1 MVIPQPEP
9 PPPKTP
15 WEEFKAGLPASLDE
29 FMAHIASGGHMAG
42 WCGARGIGYTTM
54 LGFVN
59 SDPRRAEMYA
69 RAREDR
75 ADVLADEIV
84 AISDEDT
91 LEIKELAPGVQVAV
105 FDKTAVAR
113 NRLRVDARKWV
124 AAKLRPRV
132 YGDKLEVES
141 TVNHK
146 AVPDEEL
153 LARLA
158 ALGVVVP
165 AIVPQSG
172 GEGGG
177 A

>member
-9 PPPKTP
+9 LTP
-15 WEEFKAGLPASLDE
+15 WEQFKSELPGALDE
-29 FMAHIASGGHMAG
+29 FMAYIAKGGHMAA
-42 WCGARGIGYTTM
+42 WCGARSINYTTM
-54 LGFVN
+54 LKFIH
-59 SDPRRAEMYA
+59 SDPARSEMYA

-75 ADVLADEIV
+75 ADVLVDEIV
-84 AISDEDT
+84 AISDEET
-91 LEIKELAPGVQVAV
+91 IEIKEPVPGVQVAV

-158 ALGVVVP
+158 ALGVVLP
-165 AIVPQSG
+165 SIMPTTGAG
-172 GEGGG
+172 GSN